1 MDLCQK
7 VLDLQ
12 AGGTDAA
19 EVNKYLLKHHCS
31 ARTVQGKQ
39 KRLVSLKRVLK
50 KGLKFWQDRLKE
62 VQVGKRG
69 LRKKGNSLK
78 RTHRTSEAKG
88 CRASGGG
95 RKDRFEG
102 YKAAVKQTFTLELE
116 NGQEVG
122 GAPGPDG
129 RPEH

>member
-50 KGLKFWQDRLKE
+50 KGMKFWQERLKE
-62 VQVGKRG
+62 VQVGKHG
-69 LRKKGNSLK
+69 LRKKGNTEAGLQDFGGEGLQGSW
-78 RTHRTSEAKG
+78 RRSE
-88 CRASGGG
+88 
-95 RKDRFEG
+95 
-102 YKAAVKQTFTLELE
+102 
-116 NGQEVG
+116 
-122 GAPGPDG
+122 GPF
-129 RPEH
+129 